1 MQLASIL
8 AVSIGIVLL
17 ACSSPNIAATG
28 EARLAQEK
36 AIEATGEAR
45 LKTALPTQGLITAI
59 DTENTESVK
68 EILGA
73 GINPNKNPVPEG
85 FPLTGAYPLHL
96 AVVKGNK
103 EIVQMLLEHGAQI
116 DGKAKN
122 KDEATPLHWA
132 AFFGQKDMVSLLIDA
147 GAPINMLD
155 SNHATPL
162 DAAVYVWRLSQDD
175 KGKASHFIEI
185 IEILKA
191 HGGKPADEL

>member
-1 MQLASIL
+1 MKLASIL

-17 ACSSPNIAATG
+17 ACSSPNIDATI
-28 EARLAQEK
+28 EARLAQER
-36 AIEATGEAR
+36 AIEATVEAR

-59 DTENTESVK
+59 DNENTESVK
-68 EILGA
+68 DLLDS

-85 FPLTGAYPLHL
+85 FPLAGAYPLHL

-103 EIVQMLLEHGAQI
+103 EIAQLLLDHGAQI
-116 DGKAKN
+116 DVKAKN

-132 AFFGQKDMVSLLIDA
+132 AFFGQKDMVSLLINA
-147 GAPINMLD
+147 GAPVNMLD

-175 KGKASHFIEI
+175 NGKANNIMGI
-185 IEILKA
+185 IDILKA

>member
-1 MQLASIL
+1 MDS
-8 AVSIGIVLL
+8 GI
-17 ACSSPNIAATG
+17 
-28 EARLAQEK
+28 
-36 AIEATGEAR
+36 
-45 LKTALPTQGLITAI
+45 
-59 DTENTESVK
+59 D
-68 EILGA
+68 
-73 GINPNKNPVPEG
+73 PNKDPVPVDI
-85 FPLTGAYPLHL
+85 PLEGAYPLHL

-103 EIVQMLLEHGAQI
+103 EIPQMLLDHGAQI

-132 AFFGQKDMVSLLIDA
+132 ACFGQKDMVSLLINA
-147 GAPINMLD
+147 GAPINILD

-191 HGGKPADEL
+191 HGGKLADEL